1 MEIAESQAEEIE
13 TTQVEIAESQAAEIE
28 TTQVEITESQTAE
41 SQIAEAET
49 EQATTTEYQA
59 EEVNA
64 TETQTE
70 ETAISTENAESQVEE
85 ASEQVGQETEAEVAV
100 LEAAEEDGWNQ
111 NDDGSR
117 YYVKDGEIL
126 KDCVEKIDDSY
137 YGFNWNGVM
146 YADDDFSIWNEETQ
160 MADFYRAKADG
171 SLYVNEWY
179 ILGEWSKCYYGA
191 DGRRYSGLQTIDGK
205 QYYFSEAGWLC
216 KNQNVSTRDGKY
228 YFCDEEGIA
237 TEQTLA
243 NNDWTEI
250 DGKRYYVKDGEL
262 LKSCVE
268 KIGDFYYG
276 FDYKGIMYANRTF
289 DIWNA
294 ETQKNDYYRA
304 KADGSLYVNEWYK
317 TEWGTLY
324 YYGEGGK
331 ACSGLQIIEGKQY
344 YFSEWGGLYTDTIV
358 AAEDG
363 KYYFC
368 DEDGVAIERTLANNA
383 WTEVDGKY
391 YYVKD
396 GELLRNCIE
405 KIGDFYY
412 GFKSNGTMYANDDFS
427 IWNEETQISDFYRA
441 KADGSFYVNEWY
453 EAEWGTLYYYGEDG
467 KAYSGLKEV
476 DGKLYCFKANGERYQ
491 NTIALVDGK
500 NYYCDADG
508 TVTELSEGWNQ
519 IDGKRMYIKDGAV
532 VKDCVIKIGDNYYG
546 FNYEGMLYT
555 DIAFS
560 IGDYGTDNYAS
571 YRAKKDGSLYVN

>member
-1 MEIAESQAEEIE
+1 MALFVCLGLIAAIKVLKNGTQKCDKNERKSVTHIAKKFGWGYNEKNFKDRNGLCIQNAFLLSLGRGRCISMRRKLSKKQIGAMGLAVMMGVQTPAMAAETSQEATTQETMLEPQTEESETAQMEIAESQAEEIE

-304 KADGSLYVNEWYK
+304 KADGSLYVNEWYIPN
-317 TEWGTLY
+317 EWSKY
-324 YYGEGGK
+324 YYGADGK
-331 ACSGLQIIEGKQY
+331 GYVGLQTVDGNQY
-344 YFSEWGGLYTDTIV
+344 YFEDNGRLCINTAVTS
-358 AAEDG
+358 EDG
-363 KYYFC
+363 RAYAC
-368 DEDGVAIERTLANNA
+368 DEEG
-383 WTEVDGKY
+383 
-391 YYVKD
+391 
-396 GELLRNCIE
+396 
-405 KIGDFYY
+405 
-412 GFKSNGTMYANDDFS
+412 
-427 IWNEETQISDFYRA
+427 
-441 KADGSFYVNEWY
+441 
-453 EAEWGTLYYYGEDG
+453 
-467 KAYSGLKEV
+467 
-476 DGKLYCFKANGERYQ
+476 
-491 NTIALVDGK
+491 IA
-500 NYYCDADG
+500 
-508 TVTELSEGWNQ
+508 TELINNDWAE
-519 IDGKRMYIKDGAV
+519 IDGKR
-532 VKDCVIKIGDNYYG
+532 YYLKLPTPLRCT
-546 FNYEGMLYT
+546 EP
-555 DIAFS
+555 
-560 IGDYGTDNYAS
+560 
-571 YRAKKDGSLYVN
+571 